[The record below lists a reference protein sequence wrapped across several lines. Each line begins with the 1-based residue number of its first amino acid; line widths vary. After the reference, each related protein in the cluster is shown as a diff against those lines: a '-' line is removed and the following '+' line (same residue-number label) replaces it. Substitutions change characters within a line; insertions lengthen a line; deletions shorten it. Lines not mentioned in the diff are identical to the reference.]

1 MNVTETQVIVS
12 LLSPYDSQYLE
23 LLNEYFTASE
33 RNNRVSSIEEKKNV
47 MAIKEKMAVLC
58 NQNPDKL
65 DRLKSIISSV
75 RDNREK
81 AVVITKSSLVASDLT
96 DMLAEEF
103 GGRGVLQITNQIPV
117 HEASQVLDQFNKLP
131 ESTVLI
137 LTDLV
142 NTGLDLTAAN
152 HLIHYDYP
160 LKYTDMIQRNNRV
173 TRQTSHHVD
182 VVVYYF
188 TTSGKIDEFEYQECK
203 KPDLMI

>member
-1 MNVTETQVIVS
+1 MNVTETQVVVS

-33 RNNRVSSIEEKKNV
+33 RNSRVSSIEEKKNV
-47 MAIKEKMAVLC
+47 MAIKEKMADLC
-58 NQNPDKL
+58 NQNPDKQ
-65 DRLKSIISSV
+65 DRLKTIVSSV

-81 AVVITKSSLVASDLT
+81 AVVITKSSLVAANLSE
-96 DMLAEEF
+96 MLAEGI
-103 GGRGVLQITNQIPV
+103 GGRGVLQITNQNSV
-117 HEASQVLDQFNKLP
+117 HEANQILDQFNKLP

-137 LTDLV
+137 ITDLV

-160 LKYTDMIQRNNRV
+160 LKYTDMIQRNNRL
-173 TRQTSHHVD
+173 TRQTSYHMD

-188 TTSGKIDEFEYQECK
+188 TTSGKIDEFEYQECRK
-203 KPDLMI
+203 T